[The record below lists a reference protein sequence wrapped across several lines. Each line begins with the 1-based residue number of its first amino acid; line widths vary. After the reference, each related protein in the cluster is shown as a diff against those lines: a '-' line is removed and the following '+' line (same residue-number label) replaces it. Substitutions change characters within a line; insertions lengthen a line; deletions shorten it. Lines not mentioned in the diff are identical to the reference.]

1 MPEILLKGD
10 AYCCPVCYI
19 EAHRRNGISYDDI
32 DGDKDSISSD
42 TSEGDDMAE
51 ELQFKFSP
59 MDVLAAIGLEEA
71 STICFDKLA
80 HVKEHIRGVHG
91 FNPSVMEGND
101 LFHRFRVSCPYYS
114 LVHSL
119 TFKTIPFCCIYLRF
133 APVMDCGNNMVY
145 LAGQIKRN

>member
-1 MPEILLKGD
+1 MKLVEGD

-19 EAHRRNGISYDDI
+19 EAHRRNCISYDDI
-32 DGDKDSISSD
+32 DNQSDDNDGDKDSISSD

-59 MDVLAAIGLEEA
+59 MDVLAANGLEEA

-80 HVKEHIRGVHG
+80 HVKKHIRVVHG
-91 FNPSVMEGND
+91 FDPSVMEGND

-119 TFKTIPFCCIYLRF
+119 TFLRLF
-133 APVMDCGNNMVY
+133 LFVVY
-145 LAGQIKRN
+145 T